1 MNKIQNFPIMLFTTI
16 MGLGGLSMD
25 IFYIFGAGFLFGSFR
40 FVTAALFALLFIC
53 YGFKILLFRNSVKAE
68 LHHPIKIN
76 FFPAFSISLLLLAAL
91 FSGVSKALFYAG
103 VAVFGALCV
112 FVSLCLVGTI
122 KSVVKG
128 TAFEA

>member
-1 MNKIQNFPIMLFTTI
+1 MLFTTI

-25 IFYIFGAGFLFGSFR
+25 IF
-40 FVTAALFALLFIC
+40 
-53 YGFKILLFRNSVKAE
+53 RNSLKAE

-76 FFPAFSISLLLLAAL
+76 FFAAFSISLLGTLLASLAGL
-91 FSGVSKALFYAG
+91 ALFYAG

-112 FVSLCLVGTI
+112 FVFLCLVGTI

>member
-25 IFYIFGAGFLFGSFR
+25 I
-40 FVTAALFALLFIC
+40 
-53 YGFKILLFRNSVKAE
+53 FRNSVKAE

-91 FSGVSKALFYAG
+91 FSEFSGASFVLRWRG
-103 VAVFGALCV
+103 CLWRALCFCV
-112 FVSLCLVGTI
+112 LLARLKAWLKAQLLKL
-122 KSVVKG
+122 KSRIPRK
-128 TAFEA
+128 FI